1 MRESIV
7 TVSHAT
13 TRIVG
18 LLVLLTGGWI
28 HAQTLEAG
36 VARVGITPP
45 SGITL
50 QGYPDSGRVA
60 NGVRDPL
67 YARVLV
73 LRAGAQQMA
82 LVDLDLIAPLGPEYL
97 ARLREAVRPDVSYV
111 LTTAI
116 HTHSGPPLIP
126 SESPAPC
133 DWDLN
138 TVENIANAI
147 HLAAS
152 QAVPVRLAVGYGVAY
167 IGHNRLRPG
176 REGGVSWFEKN
187 WTGTSTSPVDPTVA
201 VIRIDDLSGN
211 ALAILVNYACHP
223 VIFGPDS
230 SLYSADFPGVMTR
243 VVEKTIGGRAL
254 CFFLQG
260 ADGDIN
266 PLYAVTPLSEG
277 AVELSEKTGSELGRV
292 AAAIARQLQTVVD
305 PAPSLQFA
313 EDLLTFAP
321 RWDARQWLAAD
332 PHGAATIAEKT
343 QPEYKM
349 LVGTV
354 LINKQLAF
362 LGMPGEPF
370 VDLQRQWRARC
381 PVRDCFFLGY
391 ANAYYGYFPTIDAAA
406 RGGYG
411 AAHPSTWIEVDAGER
426 MLDHGVS
433 RVYEML
439 GRLKHT
445 PEDLQ

>member
-1 MRESIV
+1 V
-7 TVSHAT
+7 TTSRAT
-13 TRIVG
+13 ARILG
-18 LLVLLTGGWI
+18 LIVLLTGGWVQ
-28 HAQTLEAG
+28 AQTLEAG
-36 VARVGITPP
+36 VARVDITPP
-45 SGITL
+45 RGITL
-50 QGYPDSGRVA
+50 QGYPGSGRVA
-60 NGVRDPL
+60 TGVRDPL

-73 LRAGAQQMA
+73 LRAGTERMA
-82 LVDLDLIAPLGPEYL
+82 LVDLDLIAALESEYL

-116 HTHSGPPLIP
+116 HTHSGPPLI
-126 SESPAPC
+126 SSSSPTPRA
-133 DWDLN
+133 WELS
-138 TVENIANAI
+138 TVGKIANAI
-147 HLAAS
+147 HQAAT
-152 QAVPVRLAVGYGVAY
+152 QAIPVRLGVGYGVAY
-167 IGHNRLRPG
+167 IGHNRLRPD
-176 REGGVSWFEKN
+176 REGGVTWFEKN
-187 WTGTSTSPVDPTVA
+187 WTGTSTWPVDPTVA
-201 VIRIDDLSGN
+201 VLRIDDMSGN

-277 AVELSEKTGSELGRV
+277 AVELAERTGSELGRV
-292 AAAIARQLQTVVD
+292 AAAIAQQVQTVAD
-305 PAPSLQFA
+305 SAPSLQFA
-313 EDLLTFAP
+313 EEILTFTP

-332 PHGAATIAEKT
+332 PHSAATIAEKT
-343 QPEYKM
+343 LPEYK
-349 LVGTV
+349 LPVSTV
-354 LINKQLAF
+354 LINKQLAL

-381 PVRDCFFLGY
+381 PVRDCFFVGY
-391 ANAYYGYFPTIDAAA
+391 ANAYYGYFPTVDAAA

-426 MLDHGVS
+426 MLDHSVT

-439 GRLKHT
+439 GRLKQT